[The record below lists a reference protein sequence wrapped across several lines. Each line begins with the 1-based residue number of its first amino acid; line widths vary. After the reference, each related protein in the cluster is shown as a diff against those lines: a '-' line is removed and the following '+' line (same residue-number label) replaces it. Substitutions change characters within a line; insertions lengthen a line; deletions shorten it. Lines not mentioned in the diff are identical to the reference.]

1 MAQKT
6 QPDRWEALILAAAL
20 AVAGTLFIFDKLG
33 SFIQSSNLVSHAF
46 VHSAPMFLVVM
57 GVSLMVA
64 ELGTA
69 RTRSDRRK
77 EAPYEQ

>member
-6 QPDRWEALILAAAL
+6 QPDRWESLILAAAL

-33 SFIQSSNLVSHAF
+33 SFIRATSFVSHAF
-46 VHSAPMFLVVM
+46 VHSAPMFLVVV

-64 ELGTA
+64 DLGTTCA
-69 RTRSDRRK
+69 KGNRPREGR
-77 EAPYEQ
+77 YE

>member
-33 SFIQSSNLVSHAF
+33 CFIRTSNLLSHAF

-64 ELGTA
+64 DLGTA
-69 RTRSDRRK
+69 RKRSRRPR
-77 EAPYEQ
+77 EGRYEQ